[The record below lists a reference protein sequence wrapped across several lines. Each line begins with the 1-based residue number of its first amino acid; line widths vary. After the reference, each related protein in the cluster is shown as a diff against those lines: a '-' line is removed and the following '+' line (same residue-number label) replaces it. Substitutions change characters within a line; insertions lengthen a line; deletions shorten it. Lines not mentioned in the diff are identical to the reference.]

1 LAIIAGGTGG
11 WRGIRREGEKG
22 RRGEGEGERERGREG
37 ESEEVSGVRCQ
48 VSGVRGRTYTEEVR
62 RRGEGE
68 KERRSEGARPGKK

>member
-1 LAIIAGGTGG
+1 VAGEVL
-11 WRGIRREGEKG
+11 EGKG
-22 RRGEGEGERERGREG
+22 RRGEGERERGREG
-37 ESEEVSGVRCQ
+37 ERERGVRCQ